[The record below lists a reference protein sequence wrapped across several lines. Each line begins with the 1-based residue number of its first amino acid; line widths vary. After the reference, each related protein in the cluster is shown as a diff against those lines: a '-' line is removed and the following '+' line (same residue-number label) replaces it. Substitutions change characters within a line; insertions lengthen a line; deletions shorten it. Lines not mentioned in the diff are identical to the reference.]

1 MAYNDM
7 NGKLTDPKVSDYI
20 KLLQDHME
28 VYGDTR
34 VRAYF
39 EDELVHPEVQAE
51 HYRNVLVLNFK
62 EGGGE

>member
-20 KLLQDHME
+20 RLLQDHME

-39 EDELVHPEVQAE
+39 EDELDDIYDGWDERAWDCP
-51 HYRNVLVLNFK
+51 
-62 EGGGE
+62 G